1 MQKIDAVN
9 WISAA
14 RSCAPAQCAAA
25 FVSAMATPRHRVGTE
40 TPRQPLSAR

>member
-14 RSCAPAQCAAA
+14 RACAPGQCAAA
-25 FVSAMATPRHRVGTE
+25 FVSAMATPRHRMATE
-40 TPRQPLSAR
+40 APRQTSGAR

>member
-25 FVSAMATPRHRVGTE
+25 FVSAMATPRNRTHADAQ
-40 TPRQPLSAR
+40 RQPSAR

>member
-25 FVSAMATPRHRVGTE
+25 FVSAMATPRNRVITDAQ
-40 TPRQPLSAR
+40 RQPSAR

>member
-14 RSCAPAQCAAA
+14 RACAPAQCAAA
-25 FVSAMATPRHRVGTE
+25 FVSAMATPRHRTYTE
-40 TPRQPLSAR
+40 AQRQPLNAR